1 MALKS
6 PYWLQIYLV
15 NKCYQFVDYDMGW
28 FSKNRTYMGLKEII
42 KENGIKQSWIAKKL
56 GISAPYLSLI
66 LNRKRRLTE
75 NMEDNFNLLIERI
88 KGERR

>member
-1 MALKS
+1 
-6 PYWLQIYLV
+6 
-15 NKCYQFVDYDMGW
+15 MGW
-28 FSKNRTYMGLKEII
+28 FSRNRTYMELKEVIR
-42 KENGIKQSWIAKKL
+42 ENGIKQSWIAKRL

-75 NMEDNFNLLIERI
+75 EMENDFSLLLERI

>member
-1 MALKS
+1 
-6 PYWLQIYLV
+6 
-15 NKCYQFVDYDMGW
+15 MGW
-28 FSKNRTYMGLKEII
+28 FSKNRAYMELRETI
-42 KENGIKQSWIAKKL
+42 KEKGIKQSWIADRL

-75 NMEDNFNLLIERI
+75 EMENQFSLLVENI

>member
-1 MALKS
+1 
-6 PYWLQIYLV
+6 
-15 NKCYQFVDYDMGW
+15 MGW
-28 FSKNRTYMGLKEII
+28 FSKNRAYMELQEII
-42 KENGIKQSWIAKKL
+42 KENGIKQSWIADKL

-75 NMEDNFNLLIERI
+75 EMENHFTELAENI

>member
-1 MALKS
+1 
-6 PYWLQIYLV
+6 
-15 NKCYQFVDYDMGW
+15 MGW
-28 FSKNRTYMGLKEII
+28 FSRNRAYMELREII
-42 KENGIKQSWIAKKL
+42 KEKGIKQSWIADRL

-75 NMEDNFNLLIERI
+75 EMKNNFSLLTEHI

>member
-1 MALKS
+1 
-6 PYWLQIYLV
+6 
-15 NKCYQFVDYDMGW
+15 MGW
-28 FSKNRTYMGLKEII
+28 FSKNRAYMELREVI
-42 KENGIKQSWIAKKL
+42 KEKGIKQSWIAGRL

-75 NMEDNFNLLIERI
+75 EMENQFSLLVENI

>member
-1 MALKS
+1 
-6 PYWLQIYLV
+6 
-15 NKCYQFVDYDMGW
+15 MGW
-28 FSKNRTYMGLKEII
+28 FSKNRTYMELIEVIR
-42 KENGIKQSWIAKKL
+42 ENGIKQSWIAKKL

-75 NMEDNFNLLIERI
+75 EMENHFSLLVENI

>member
-1 MALKS
+1 
-6 PYWLQIYLV
+6 
-15 NKCYQFVDYDMGW
+15 MGW
-28 FSKNRTYMGLKEII
+28 FSKNRAYMELREII
-42 KENGIKQSWIAKKL
+42 KEKCIKQSWIADRL

-75 NMEDNFNLLIERI
+75 EMENHFTALAENI

>member
-1 MALKS
+1 
-6 PYWLQIYLV
+6 
-15 NKCYQFVDYDMGW
+15 MGW
-28 FSKNRTYMGLKEII
+28 FSKNRAYMELQEII
-42 KENGIKQSWIAKKL
+42 KENGIKQSWIANKL

-75 NMEDNFNLLIERI
+75 EMENHFTTLVKNI

>member
-1 MALKS
+1 
-6 PYWLQIYLV
+6 
-15 NKCYQFVDYDMGW
+15 MGW
-28 FSKNRTYMGLKEII
+28 FSKNRAYMELRETI
-42 KENGIKQSWIAKKL
+42 KEKGIKQSWIAARL

-75 NMEDNFNLLIERI
+75 EMENHFILLVENI

>member
-1 MALKS
+1 ME
-6 PYWLQIYLV
+6 LQ
-15 NKCYQFVDYDMGW
+15 
-28 FSKNRTYMGLKEII
+28 EII
-42 KENGIKQSWIAKKL
+42 KENGIKQSWIADKL

-75 NMEDNFNLLIERI
+75 EMENHFVVLVKNI

>member
-1 MALKS
+1 
-6 PYWLQIYLV
+6 
-15 NKCYQFVDYDMGW
+15 MGW
-28 FSKNRTYMGLKEII
+28 FSRNRTYMELKEVIR
-42 KENGIKQSWIAKKL
+42 ENGIKQSWIAKRL

-75 NMEDNFNLLIERI
+75 KTEDAFNLLIKQI